1 MRSDNGGNVADGFVL
16 DVGSMFGV
24 GVGIGVGSGV
34 GVGKAVGVGVGI
46 GVALVPVVGA
56 ALGVTV
62 DCGFAEV
69 DVLGVTLEL
78 TVDWSVVGESC
89 SSGTVVC
96 PACAEVC
103 CADVGAALGKSVFS
117 CPGTI
122 RVHPAS
128 AMLVKELIFRTF
140 MSFLGSSIAK
150 GMANVKVCGILIH
163 I

>member
-1 MRSDNGGNVADGFVL
+1 MG
-16 DVGSMFGV
+16 VGTSVGTGV
-24 GVGIGVGSGV
+24 GVGLGAWVGVGVGSGV
-34 GVGKAVGVGVGI
+34 GVGKAVGVGVG
-46 GVALVPVVGA
+46 VVLVPVVGA